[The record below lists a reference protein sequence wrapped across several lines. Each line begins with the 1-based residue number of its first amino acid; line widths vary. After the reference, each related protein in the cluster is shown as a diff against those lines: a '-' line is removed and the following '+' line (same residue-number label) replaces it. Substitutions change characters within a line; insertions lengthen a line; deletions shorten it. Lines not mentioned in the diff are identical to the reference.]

1 MLSKRTMLFILSKIK
16 DCLRDYSNKIFKIY
30 YEIYHQSK
38 KKLTTSQLN
47 AIIIDSNI
55 RTQWIVR
62 TTLYFLSELQKATLG
77 NKLQRTKIHFC
88 YNMMDSFVDVH
99 LSPSL
104 RLECSSR
111 SFIFCSTLWHRLPN
125 WKVWNHKRWLLCS

>member
-16 DCLRDYSNKIFKIY
+16 DCLRDYYKKISMIY
-30 YEIYHQSK
+30 YEIDHQSK
-38 KKLTTSQLN
+38 KKLTTSQFN
-47 AIIIDSNI
+47 AFIIHSNI
-55 RTQWIVR
+55 RTQCIVR
-62 TTLYFLSELQKATLG
+62 TTLYFLPELHKATLG

-104 RLECSSR
+104 WLECSSR
-111 SFIFCSTLWHRLPN
+111 SFIFCLTIWHRLPN
-125 WKVWNHKRWLLCS
+125 WKV